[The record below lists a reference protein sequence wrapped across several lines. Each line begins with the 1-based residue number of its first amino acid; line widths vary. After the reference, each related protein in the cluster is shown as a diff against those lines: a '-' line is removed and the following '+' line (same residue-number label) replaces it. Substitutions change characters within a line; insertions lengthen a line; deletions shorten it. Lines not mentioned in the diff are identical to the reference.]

1 MKKLTF
7 TIAIAIT
14 LSIFGLTTLQ
24 TATKIEAASVEAASV
39 EAGTFFFGDNCKNV
53 KFSAKN
59 QHAQNGQIEIRKVT
73 YFNKANGKWQTEDL
87 PNLVVNQGSTFTT
100 GGDDLSDSEGEQIT
114 KVKFIY
120 RWKSDGR
127 NANWS
132 GDVTSKEFVPSATVC
147 NANRTY
153 GNSSWII
160 GN

>member
-7 TIAIAIT
+7 TIAIAIAIT
-14 LSIFGLTTLQ
+14 LGIFGLTTLP
-24 TATKIEAASVEAASV
+24 TATKVEAASV
-39 EAGTFFFGDNCKNV
+39 KAGIFFFGDNCKNV

-73 YFNKANGKWQTEDL
+73 YYNKANGKWQTEDL

-100 GGDDLSDSEGEQIT
+100 DGDDLSDSEGEQIT

-160 GN
+160 GV